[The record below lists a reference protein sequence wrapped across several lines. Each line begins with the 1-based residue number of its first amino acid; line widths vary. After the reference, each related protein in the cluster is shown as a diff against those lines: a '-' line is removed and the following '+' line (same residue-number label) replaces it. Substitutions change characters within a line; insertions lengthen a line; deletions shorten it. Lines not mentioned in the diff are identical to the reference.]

1 VRISAIGD
9 EKEKRVAITPEIA
22 KKYQELGLEVIIPQ
36 NIGILAGFHDDD
48 YLAAGATIWKKKSV
62 PDADLYVGVK
72 PSLMKEL
79 KLPIGSYLIALL
91 SPLQNQK
98 ILEQMGKVGINL
110 CALEKIPR
118 ITRAQSMDV
127 LSSQANIA
135 GYRAVLEA
143 LHEYRRVVPLLMTA
157 GGTIRPAR
165 VLVLGAGIAG
175 LQAIATA
182 KRLGAVVSAY
192 DVRAAAKEQV
202 ESLGVNFIE
211 VKKQDDGEAIDGY
224 AKEMNEDYQKRQEEK
239 LAQVIAQMD
248 IAITTAQIPG
258 KPAPKL
264 ITKDMV
270 KSMPAGAVIVD
281 MATESGGNCE
291 LSEKDK
297 VIKVDNVTIIGY
309 GDLAARV
316 TQDSSRL
323 FSRNV
328 FNFVSLMIN
337 EGKIDILDEIVKA
350 TFVGG

>member
-1 VRISAIGD
+1 MRISVIED

-22 KKYQELGLEVIIPQ
+22 KKYQELGFEVIIPQ
-36 NIGILAGFHDDD
+36 NTGVPAGFHDDN
-48 YLAAGATIWKKKSV
+48 YLAAGATIWKKKSI
-62 PDADLYVGVK
+62 PNADLYVGVK
-72 PSLMKEL
+72 LSLTKEL
-79 KLPIGSYLIALL
+79 KLPVGSYLIALL

-98 ILEQMGKVGINL
+98 TLGQMRKSGINL

-118 ITRAQSMDV
+118 ISRAQSVDV

-143 LHEYRRVVPLLMTA
+143 LYEYRRVVPLLMTA
-157 GGTIRPAR
+157 AGTIRPAK

-202 ESLGVNFIE
+202 ESLGASFVE
-211 VKKQDDGEAIDGY
+211 VKKQGDGETVDGY
-224 AKEMNEDYQKRQEEK
+224 AKEMDDDYKKRQEEK

-248 IAITTAQIPG
+248 IVITTAQIPG
-258 KPAPKL
+258 RPAPKL
-264 ITKDMV
+264 ITKNMI

-297 VIKVDNVTIIGY
+297 IIKVDNVTIIGY
-309 GDLAARV
+309 GDFAARV
-316 TQDSSRL
+316 AQDSSRL
-323 FSRNV
+323 FARNV
-328 FNFVSLMIN
+328 FNFVSLMIK
-337 EGKIDILDEIVKA
+337 EGKIDISDEIIKA
-350 TFVGG
+350 ALVGG

>member
-22 KKYQELGLEVIIPQ
+22 KKYQEVGLEVIIPQ
-36 NIGILAGFHDDD
+36 NIGIPAGFHDDD
-48 YLAAGATIWKKKSV
+48 YLAVGAAIWKKKSI

-72 PSLMKEL
+72 PSLLKEL
-79 KLPIGSYLIALL
+79 KLPMESYLIALL

-98 ILEQMGKVGINL
+98 ILERMKKSGITL

-127 LSSQANIA
+127 LSSQASIA
-135 GYRAVLEA
+135 GYRAILEA
-143 LHEYRRVVPLLMTA
+143 LSEYRRVVPLLMTA
-157 GGTIRPAR
+157 AGTIRPAK

-182 KRLGAVVSAY
+182 KRLGAIVSAY
-192 DVRAAAKEQV
+192 DVRTVAKEQV
-202 ESLGVNFIE
+202 ESLGANFIE
-211 VKKQDDGEAIDGY
+211 VKKQSNGEATDGY
-224 AKEMNEDYQKRQEEK
+224 AKEMDEDYKKRQEEK
-239 LAQVIAQMD
+239 LAHVIAQVD

-264 ITKDMV
+264 ITKDMI
-270 KSMPAGAVIVD
+270 KSMPDGAVIVD

-309 GDLAARV
+309 GDFAARV

-328 FNFVSLMIN
+328 FNFVSLMIK
-337 EGKIDILDEIVKA
+337 EGKIDISDEIVRA
-350 TFVGG
+350 TLVG